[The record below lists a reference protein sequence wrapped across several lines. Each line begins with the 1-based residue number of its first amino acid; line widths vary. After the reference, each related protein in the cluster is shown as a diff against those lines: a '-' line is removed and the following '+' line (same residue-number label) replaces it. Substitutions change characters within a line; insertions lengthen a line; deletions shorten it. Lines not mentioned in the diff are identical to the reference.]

1 MQLCALE
8 SLCSLN
14 FKIPLAPLFFFPSC
28 VYTSCK
34 QSRSCFHGNIYLC
47 EEFINPFSQEFHVEI
62 PRRMQMGGVGGGG
75 DATVLFLTK
84 PTIYEVQRIFF

>member
-1 MQLCALE
+1 MCTG
-8 SLCSLN
+8 
-14 FKIPLAPLFFFPSC
+14 KPLLAEFQNTFGTIVFFPSC

-62 PRRMQMGGVGGGG
+62 PRRMQMGGVCVCGGG